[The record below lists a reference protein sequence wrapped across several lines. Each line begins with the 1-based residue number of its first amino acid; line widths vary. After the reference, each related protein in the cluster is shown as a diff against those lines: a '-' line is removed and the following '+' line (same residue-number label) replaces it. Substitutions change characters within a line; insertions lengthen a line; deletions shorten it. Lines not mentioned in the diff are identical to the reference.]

1 MDFDEPK
8 FPFPIFTCI
17 KCKISY
23 VNKLGDLCHACQ
35 FFSVKKYICPVCHK
49 ISVNKNNQL
58 CNNCKIINP
67 HIDPNEN

>member
-35 FFSVKKYICPVCHK
+35 FFSVKNFICPSCHK
-49 ISVNKNNQL
+49 ITVNKINKL
-58 CNNCKIINP
+58 CNNCQIINSY
-67 HIDPNEN
+67 INPNEN